1 MKPPPSNLRRPLALT
16 PKLSLPPACCPLAMC
31 LSCQRRPPGPRTGW
45 LRTARR
51 PGCCLWA
58 TRPPSLAGRC
68 VMAQGRL
75 CGRVCSARM
84 ARRPGCCLWATRPP
98 SPAGRC
104 VMAQGRLCGR
114 VCSARMARRPGCCL
128 WATRPPSPAGRR
140 ILSAQ
145 GALLVCLGYPAPLT
159 SWEVRGSQP
168 DAVLIKEERLS
179 TAPYALSA
187 CILQ

>member
-1 MKPPPSNLRRPLALT
+1 
-16 PKLSLPPACCPLAMC
+16 
-31 LSCQRRPPGPRTGW
+31 
-45 LRTARR
+45 
-51 PGCCLWA
+51 
-58 TRPPSLAGRC
+58 
-68 VMAQGRL
+68 MAQGRL

-104 VMAQGRLCGR
+104 V
-114 VCSARMARRPGCCL
+114 
-128 WATRPPSPAGRR
+128 
-140 ILSAQ
+140 LSAQ